1 MIEVLS
7 TQNMRASDKYTIEN
21 KTPSLVLMQNAAMGI
36 YKNIPFDKFKAPKI
50 LIVCGTGNNAGD
62 GYALALILKEKGYP
76 VSLLLLEERFSKD
89 GEYYFEKCKQASID
103 YSLYTSDTQLKADII
118 VDCIFG
124 TGFKGEPDGAYKEVI
139 EKINNLGAY
148 VVSADINSGLNGD
161 SGLGVGAV
169 KSDLTVSIG
178 SYKSGHFLG
187 MAKDKI
193 GSLVNEDIGIL
204 PVEPPY
210 YLFEKS
216 DAISLLEKR
225 KEYSHKGTYGY
236 ITLIGGSYEYS
247 GAIKLANLASS
258 AMRAGAGVVRLAT
271 PQSIGV
277 AVMPYLLE
285 STLYPLSEENGA
297 IKLDK
302 NEIDGALKGIKALG
316 IGMGLGQR
324 GENQRVLE
332 YILSSKALPVLLDAD
347 ALNTISSLG
356 DEIIKNSKCK
366 IVLTPHLKELERLAK
381 IPLDKIEQNPA
392 LVAKDYAKSTGTIV
406 LLKGTATIVTDGDKV
421 VFIDTGC
428 AGMATAGSGDVL
440 SGIITSLLGQHPD
453 KIFEMVCLGAY
464 INGVAGMLACDE
476 ETDISMVA
484 SDTAKNISRAI
495 KEILKGEDR

>member
-21 KTPSLVLMQNAAMGI
+21 KIPSLELMQKAAMGI
-36 YKNIPFDKFKAPKI
+36 YKNIPFDNFKCPNI
-50 LIVCGTGNNAGD
+50 LIACGTGNNAGD
-62 GYALALILKEKGYP
+62 GYALALILKKNGYH
-76 VSLLLLEERFSKD
+76 VSLLLIEERFSKD
-89 GEYYFEKCKQASID
+89 GNYYFEKCKQECIN
-103 YSLYTSDTQLKADII
+103 YSLYTKDTQLSADII

-124 TGFKGEPDGAYKEVI
+124 TGFKGEPSGAYGEVI
-139 EKINNLGAY
+139 NKINASGAY
-148 VVSADINSGLNGD
+148 VISADINSGLNGD
-161 SGLGVGAV
+161 SGLGVNAI

-193 GSLVNEDIGIL
+193 GRLVNEDIGIL
-204 PVEPPY
+204 PIDTPY

-258 AMRAGAGVVRLAT
+258 AMRAGAGVVRLAV
-271 PQSIGV
+271 PRSLGV

-332 YILSSKALPVLLDAD
+332 YILSSTALPVLLDAD

-356 DEIIKNSKCK
+356 EEIIKNSKCK
-366 IVLTPHLKELERLAK
+366 IVLTPHLKELERLTK
-381 IPLDKIEQNPA
+381 VPIEEIEKDPVI
-392 LVAKDYAKSTGTIV
+392 VAKEYAKKTGAVV
-406 LLKGTATIVTDGDKV
+406 LLKGATTIVTDGERV

-453 KIFEMVCLGAY
+453 KVLEMVCLGAY
-464 INGVAGMLACDE
+464 INGVAGMLACKE

-484 SDTAKNISRAI
+484 SDTARNISRAI
-495 KEILKGEDR
+495 KEILKGK